1 MATTQ
6 PVATAPRALGRTVGR
21 VVRWSVILLLLA
33 ALAGVVALVAFGR
46 SYDGRVLPGVVVGGV
61 AVGGMTEM
69 QAQTAIDDALAA
81 LEDGQIQLVSSRTTG
96 VISYAEVGRAID
108 GQGMLEEALAQG
120 RTGTRFEEAL
130 AGLQGLLRPTT
141 VPIRIGYDRPTLA
154 AKLAAFRLAGERQ
167 PIDAQAGIVHGS
179 FTTTPAHDGVA
190 VDTSGVEPQIDA
202 ALLDPATPPVIRYET
217 ESTVLPPATSDE
229 DVARAV
235 DQARRIA
242 APIKLATANRS
253 WSITAKVLTGWMTFE
268 GTGASY
274 GPAIDTGRATAI
286 LKSIKKHVAI
296 KPTNATFVRDR
307 GGRVFGVSASAAG
320 RELDVEATV
329 DSIVNILDGRAV
341 GAKTP
346 SKVAIATRAVGPD
359 VTTSEATKKA
369 PLVERIGSWTTYYQ
383 VSAHNGFSANITV
396 PARRLDGLVVR
407 PGETFDFWRALGEV
421 SFRTGY
427 RLGGAIVGGH
437 SVEGKALAG
446 GICAASTTL
455 FNAAARGGLQ
465 IVTRQPHWYYIT
477 RYPLGLDATVSD
489 SQTMRFRN
497 DTTHPVMIRAQAS
510 PGIVHFEIWSGTNG
524 RTTTWSTPIVTNVV
538 AGYDTTQYTSSLR
551 PGEQQRTEY
560 PVDGK
565 DVSVTRTVRDGNG
578 RVVHRDTFISHYHR
592 MVGILLIGR

>member
-61 AVGGMTEM
+61 AVGGMTEA
-69 QAQTAIDDALAA
+69 QARTAIDDALGA
-81 LEDGQIQLVSSRTTG
+81 LDDGQIQLVSSRTTG

-217 ESTVLPPATSDE
+217 ESTVLPPATSDD

-235 DQARRIA
+235 GQARRIA

-341 GAKTP
+341 
-346 SKVAIATRAVGPD
+346 VD
-359 VTTSEATKKA
+359 VTYFNSRLQNEVVTIFLPSFRSS
-369 PLVERIGSWTTYYQ
+369 VR
-383 VSAHNGFSANITV
+383 N
-396 PARRLDGLVVR
+396 LDGVSTRQGVEVAGKVSPTDWLTLGATYTYTDARDDKGVQEIRR
-407 PGETFDFWRALGEV
+407 PRHAASGTATALFD
-421 SFRTGY
+421 
-427 RLGGAIVGGH
+427 GGR
-437 SVEGKALAG
+437 GKAVVNVVYNG
-446 GICAASTTL
+446 KMPDTVFKFPTET
-455 FNAAARGGLQ
+455 
-465 IVTRQPHWYYIT
+465 VT
-477 RYPLGLDATVSD
+477 LDAYTL
-489 SQTMRFRN
+489 
-497 DTTHPVMIRAQAS
+497 
-510 PGIVHFEIWSGTNG
+510 
-524 RTTTWSTPIVTNVV
+524 V
-538 AGYDTTQYTSSLR
+538 AGQISYDTTPWSTVYIRAENIFDRRYEQVFSYRS
-551 PGEQQRTEY
+551 PGAAVYAGLKIR
-560 PVDGK
+560 
-565 DVSVTRTVRDGNG
+565 SN
-578 RVVHRDTFISHYHR
+578 
-592 MVGILLIGR
+592 